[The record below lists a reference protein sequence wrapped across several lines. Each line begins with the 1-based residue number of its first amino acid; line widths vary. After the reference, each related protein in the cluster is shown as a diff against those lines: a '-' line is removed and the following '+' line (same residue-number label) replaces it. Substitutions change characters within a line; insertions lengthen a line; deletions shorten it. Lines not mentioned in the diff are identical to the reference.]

1 MVAQSQETV
10 QQARGLTEEAEANMV
25 FRQSELT
32 ALLAELHILQQNIPK

>member
-32 ALLAELHILQQNIPK
+32 ALLAELHFIQDHMLK